1 MNKFNERKESFI
13 RESKKQSR
21 KLIDIKD
28 KGYNAYNL
36 KVAINRKYY
45 NLNNGINLVINRA
58 TMESKQFDSFMIE
71 EDNLFERIVFLVP
84 KDIDI
89 TLENVNDYIEFN
101 YGYNRYVEAAL
112 NIKKYSIRHT
122 YKVSDILHD
131 TVEDFTITSPL
142 TLNKI
147 ESGKMPEK
155 WFNYVV
161 NNQSLYPEF
170 SGKTGKRLILTF
182 TDWKEDERAINSM
195 LKMFG
200 QDPDGLLERVRSYNK
215 KRMVGCEREDL
226 CKKFETLA
234 PTP

>member
-36 KVAINRKYY
+36 KVAVNRKYY
-45 NLNNGINLVINRA
+45 DLNSNINLVINRA

-112 NIKKYSIRHT
+112 NIKKYPIRST
-122 YKVSDILHD
+122 YGYND
-131 TVEDFTITSPL
+131 TVEDFTITYPL
-142 TLNKI
+142 TLDKI

-195 LKMFG
+195 LKMFE
-200 QDPDGLLERVRSYNK
+200 QDPDELLERVRSYNK
-215 KRMVGCEREDL
+215 RRMEGCEREDL
-226 CKKFETLA
+226 CKKFETLS

>member
-1 MNKFNERKESFI
+1 MNSFNERKESFI
-13 RESKKQSR
+13 KESKKQSR

-45 NLNNGINLVINRA
+45 ALKNNINLVINMA
-58 TMESKQFDSFMIE
+58 TMESKQFDSFMM
-71 EDNLFERIVFLVP
+71 EDDMLFERIVFLVP
-84 KDIDI
+84 KDIEI
-89 TLENVNDYIEFN
+89 TLENINDYIELN

-112 NIKKYSIRHT
+112 NIEKYPIRT
-122 YKVSDILHD
+122 ISGIHD

-142 TLNKI
+142 ILDKI
-147 ESGKMPEK
+147 ESGKMSEK

-161 NNQSLYPEF
+161 ANQDLYPEF

-182 TDWKEDERAINSM
+182 TDWKEDEKAINSM

-200 QDPDGLLERVRSYNK
+200 QDPDELLERARNYSRGNT
-215 KRMVGCEREDL
+215 VGCKREDL
-226 CKKFETLA
+226 YKKFENLA
-234 PTP
+234 PTL

>member
-36 KVAINRKYY
+36 KVAVNRKYY
-45 NLNNGINLVINRA
+45 DLNSNINLVINRA
-58 TMESKQFDSFMIE
+58 TMESKQFNSFMIE

-112 NIKKYSIRHT
+112 NIKKYPIRST
-122 YKVSDILHD
+122 YGYND
-131 TVEDFTITSPL
+131 TVEDFTITYPL
-142 TLNKI
+142 TLDKI

-182 TDWKEDERAINSM
+182 TDWKEDERAINNM

-200 QDPDGLLERVRSYNK
+200 QDPDELLERVRSYNK
-215 KRMVGCEREDL
+215 GKTVGCKREDL
-226 CKKFETLA
+226 CRKFENR
-234 PTP
+234 